1 MADIDA
7 ALAELRLTLLSI
19 KFFDVALESIIVIG
33 LALIVTTYFQL
44 PWYVALV
51 PWAIYFTTGYIRRV
65 NVRSYHEVEDK
76 VPQLREALSTAAD
89 TRGQQGIL
97 VKELQTEVL
106 GKMRAIKTSYFLGLG
121 STTRQLLLLSGISFI
136 IIGLAAFN
144 VNFASTK
151 DFALRQPGVNGALHF
166 MGLDNETL
174 TGKLTDREAQA
185 GLRKFVKVT
194 SNKSIFGEENIFD
207 IGASPLELSIDPEMS
222 GSNLQDV
229 HDAEQKKFRDQE
241 AGVVEASAQ
250 GACAEACDIP
260 KDQQE
265 IVKNYFDKVGM
276 G

>member
-7 ALAELRLTLLSI
+7 ALAELRQTLLSI
-19 KFFDVALESIIVIG
+19 KFFDVALESLIVIG

-265 IVKNYFDKVGM
+265 IVKNYFDKVGT